1 VAQQENAPNKPVHL
15 MFLCGGLLLFYVLQW
30 TIDWAWG
37 AFGSTPDEFVLSMV
51 AGAIALFTGIALYR
65 SDRVHGLAVEVS
77 AELKKVTWPTAKE
90 VRAATTVVIGMAVIA
105 ALILGAFDFVWS
117 QLTELVYG

>member
-1 VAQQENAPNKPVHL
+1 
-15 MFLCGGLLLFYVLQW
+15 MFLCGGLLLFYLLQW
-30 TIDWAWG
+30 TIDWVWG
-37 AFGSTPDEFVLSMV
+37 AFGSAPDEFVLSVLSGLIALV
-51 AGAIALFTGIALYR
+51 AGVSLYR
-65 SDRVHGLAVEVS
+65 SDRVHGLAVEVT

-90 VRAATTVVIGMAVIA
+90 VRAATTVVIGMAIIA